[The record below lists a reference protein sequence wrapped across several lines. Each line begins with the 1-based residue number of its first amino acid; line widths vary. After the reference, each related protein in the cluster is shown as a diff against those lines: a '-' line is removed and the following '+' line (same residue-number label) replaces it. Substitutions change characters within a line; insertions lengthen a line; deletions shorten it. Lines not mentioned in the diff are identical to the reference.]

1 MDPVIIR
8 QSLVRLGFSMNAA
21 HSIATDQGLNSLGKI
36 GLLTDGEVVNLCKAL
51 RKPGGMVANPEA
63 LLPNQPAQVPNQ
75 GFMVSM
81 RAENNLKLACYYLRH
96 RQRMS
101 RTTVAAQITLEN
113 VRALHDLKLQQDN
126 HKDPSETPT
135 INPKDWAKTME
146 DLREYLCG
154 HLGITKVPLSYVVR
168 ENEAVVDEAD
178 DPSTNY
184 STVYEEMV
192 ARAPIRNAQGGYVES
207 YRTDRERFWQL
218 IAGVTRDNACWT
230 YAKPAQHTRDGR
242 LAFLSLYGHY
252 LGVNNVDNMA
262 AAAERQLQSASY
274 TGGEGRRWTFEK
286 FVRLQVEQHHILE
299 NLVQFGYAGID
310 SRSKVRHLL
319 DGIKTTKFDAVKM
332 QIMAS
337 LDLMKDFDRCVN
349 LYKDFI
355 AQSKSN
361 GRESQIAAVITPDP
375 SKDSPPEKKKKE
387 TGSEKE
393 ADMTV
398 QDRYYNKAEYSKLTP
413 QQKLGLKLKREKRQG
428 SDGNNPRQSKKVR
441 LHKASI
447 KAIIS
452 AIKADSGAKED
463 AESESESESENEEAQ
478 SGRNSNRT
486 NKALQKKKRK

>member
-1 MDPVIIR
+1 
-8 QSLVRLGFSMNAA
+8 
-21 HSIATDQGLNSLGKI
+21 
-36 GLLTDGEVVNLCKAL
+36 
-51 RKPGGMVANPEA
+51 MVANPDA

-101 RTTVAAQITLEN
+101 RTTLAAQITLDN
-113 VRALHDLKLQQDN
+113 VRALHDLKLQQDD
-126 HKDPSETPT
+126 HKDPSETPS

-146 DLREYLCG
+146 DLREYLRG

-168 ENEAVVDEAD
+168 ENEDVVNEED

-192 ARAPIRNAQGGYVES
+192 ARAPIRDVQGRYVES
-207 YRTDRERFWQL
+207 YRTDRERVWQL
-218 IAGVTRDNACWT
+218 IAAVTRDNDCWT
-230 YAKPAQHTRDGR
+230 YTKPAQRTRDGR

-274 TGGEGRRWTFEK
+274 TGEGRRWTFEK

-310 SRSKVRHLL
+310 NRSKVRHLL

-337 LDLMKDFDRCVN
+337 SDLMKDFDRCVN

-355 AQSKSN
+355 TQSKSH

-375 SKDSPPEKKKKE
+375 NKESTPDKNKKNS
-387 TGSEKE
+387 GSEKD

-398 QDRYYNKAEYSKLTP
+398 KDRYYNKTEYSKLTP

-428 SDGNNPRQSKKVR
+428 SDGKKSNQSKKIR
-441 LHKASI
+441 LHHASI

-452 AIKADSGAKED
+452 AIKADSEKKDLAG
-463 AESESESESENEEAQ
+463 ESESESESDTEEAKND
-478 SGRNSNRT
+478 RDSNRT